1 MKLRPFAR
9 DRLRFASIL
18 VSLASLAAIWY
29 IAQLDRERPVDSG
42 AALFPR
48 DFDPPLSSKTEMEI
62 AALEESIRQNPP
74 NASTATRLG
83 QAYLQKARATI
94 DPMYLNRAESLFKRA
109 LELDSR
115 DFQAIVGL
123 GSISLSRHEF
133 RDAITWGE
141 RGLSINPWSSELY
154 GILGDANVELGD
166 YSRAV
171 QLFQKMVDRKPQL
184 SSYSRV
190 SYLRELHGDLPGAID
205 AMRMA
210 VSAGGPQRENTAWAR
225 VHLGNLLINSRDY
238 GSAQREYEAALTDF
252 PNYSH
257 AFAGL
262 GNLRIAQG
270 RERDALELYKR
281 VVQTMRL
288 PAYRIVL
295 ADLYEALG
303 QHELAN
309 REYALIQEIERF
321 NRANGKDTEPE
332 LILFAAD
339 HADQTEIGEVLASAR
354 RQFERQPNVKMA
366 DALAWCLYKAHQS
379 GSAKT
384 AVQQAI
390 ALGTADPLMLYHAG
404 MIHLSL
410 GEREKA
416 RAYLTRALATNRHFS
431 IRHAAEAIHALE
443 SLSSADVAN

>member
-29 IAQLDRERPVDSG
+29 FARFDREPSVDSG

-74 NASTATRLG
+74 NAAAATRLG

-94 DPMYLNRAESLFKRA
+94 DPMYLNRAEALFKRA

-123 GSISLSRHEF
+123 GSICLSRHEF

-141 RGLSINPWSSELY
+141 RGLAINPWSSELY

-171 QLFQKMVDRKPQL
+171 QFFQKMVDLKPQL

-270 RERDALELYKR
+270 RERDAL
-281 VVQTMRL
+281 
-288 PAYRIVL
+288 
-295 ADLYEALG
+295 DLYI
-303 QHELAN
+303 AN

-332 LILFAAD
+332 IILFAAD

-384 AVQQAI
+384 AVQQAL

-416 RAYLTRALATNRHFS
+416 RAYLTRALAINRHFS
-431 IRHAAEAIHALE
+431 IRHAAEAIHVLE